1 MSGAIA
7 LVGGDE
13 FRPGCEGMDRAM
25 LEASGVPSPTLLVV
39 PTAAARENPAL
50 AAANGVRH
58 FAALGADAG
67 ALMVTEPAHAND
79 EGLIAPL
86 ESADVV
92 YLTGGSPA
100 HLLDVLSG
108 SLLLERLLEAHR
120 RGAVLAGSSA
130 GAMVL
135 GEWMR
140 FRSWRRAL
148 GVVPGVAVLAHHERA
163 DPEAVAAELAGS
175 APDGIA
181 VMGVDGKTGCLGQA
195 GAWRVV
201 GDGGV
206 TVYRGGEWM
215 RYGAGE
221 SVTVGL

>member
-1 MSGAIA
+1 MPGAIA

-13 FRPGCEGMDRAM
+13 FRPGCEEMDRAV
-25 LEASGVPSPTLLVV
+25 LEASGVPYPTLLVV
-39 PTAAARENPAL
+39 PTAAARENPGL

-58 FAALGADAG
+58 FTALGADAS

-79 EGLIAPL
+79 AGLITPL

-140 FRSWRRAL
+140 FRGWRRAL
-148 GVVPGVAVLAHHERA
+148 GVVPGVAVLPHHERA
-163 DPEAVAAELAGS
+163 DPEVMAAELAES

-181 VMGVDGKTGCLGQA
+181 VLGVDGKTGCLVQA
-195 GAWRVV
+195 GAWRVL
-201 GDGGV
+201 GEGGV
-206 TVYRGGEWM
+206 TVYRGGQWR
-215 RYGAGE
+215 RYGASE
-221 SVTVGL
+221 SVAVGL